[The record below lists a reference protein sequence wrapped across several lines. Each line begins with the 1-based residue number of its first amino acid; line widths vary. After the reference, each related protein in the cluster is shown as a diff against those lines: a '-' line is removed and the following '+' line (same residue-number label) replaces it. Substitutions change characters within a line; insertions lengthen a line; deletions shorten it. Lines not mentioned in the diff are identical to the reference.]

1 MIKVHCVTVGLLAE
15 NCYLVHEDGRNDAV
29 VIDPGDD
36 GDAINAAL
44 TAYGLMPAAV
54 LVTHGHFDHVNAANM
69 LARRGCKIY
78 MSKADEPLIR
88 TDMNMGALMGGKFVP
103 FEPDVYVRDGDV
115 VDECGMRFR
124 VMATPGHTI
133 GGVCYICDEDKIVF
147 TGDTLFC
154 LGIGRSDL
162 PTGNGRE
169 LEASVRKLY
178 ALDGDYTVYPGHGG
192 RTTLEYER
200 KYNPYV

>member
-15 NCYLVHEDGRNDAV
+15 NCYLVHEDGRNDTV

-44 TAYGLMPAAV
+44 TAYGLTPAAV

-115 VDECGMRFR
+115 IDECGMRFR
-124 VMATPGHTI
+124 VMATPGHTM
-133 GGVCYICDEDKIVF
+133 GV
-147 TGDTLFC
+147 
-154 LGIGRSDL
+154 GRSDL